1 LEVSVSSS
9 WLKIGAQKNIYRRSK
24 EAARL
29 LAPAGFV
36 LFAETDAL
44 ASHDAGAEGKQMDW
58 SGSIDAYCERT
69 GPEFWAEPLNAV
81 SNGAFLLAAL
91 YGARLAWRDG
101 DGWLGALAAIAAA
114 VGVGSFLFHTLA
126 TRWAALAD
134 VAPIAVFIGVS
145 FALVLVRRIGL
156 APITAIVATA
166 AFLAA
171 SPFVSGVFAPL
182 MGGSAGYAP
191 AFLALLGVGF
201 WLALADR
208 PGAATLVTAAVVF
221 GLSLSMRMADDPLC
235 SLVPFGT
242 HVFWHILNAVVLAL
256 VLRAASRSSGVDR
269 RQDGTC

>member
-1 LEVSVSSS
+1 
-9 WLKIGAQKNIYRRSK
+9 
-24 EAARL
+24 
-29 LAPAGFV
+29 
-36 LFAETDAL
+36 
-44 ASHDAGAEGKQMDW
+44 MDW

-91 YGARLAWRDG
+91 SGARLAWRDG
-101 DGWLGALAAIAAA
+101 DGWLGALAAIAAT
-114 VGVGSFLFHTLA
+114 VGVGSFLFHTIA

-134 VAPIAVFIGVS
+134 VAPIAVFIGIS
-145 FALVLVRRIGL
+145 FALVLVRRMGL

-191 AFLALLGVGF
+191 ALLALLGFGL

-208 PGAATLVTAAVVF
+208 PEATTLLTAAAVF

-256 VLRAASRSSGVDR
+256 VLRAASRSSGVNR
-269 RQDGTC
+269 RQGGTW